1 VGEIAGGDDA
11 YFEQLDLV
19 LTNVIRLARH
29 PRMAELMSAGID
41 VAVDRRLFVLLNLI
55 ADRGPMRASELV
67 DLMAV
72 DQSTVS
78 RQLAALVDAGLVS
91 RAVDPTDRR
100 AALVEVTPV
109 GREAMSVAR
118 TRWRHT
124 LADLAARWS
133 PEQRMSLLGSLRDL
147 GAGLEQLLDRPAP
160 PPTLTR
166 PHRTDEA
173 PTTGEAAPTNW

>member
-1 VGEIAGGDDA
+1 VGEFAGGDDT
-11 YFEQLDLV
+11 YFAQLDVV
-19 LTNVIRLARH
+19 LTNVVRLARH
-29 PRMAELMSAGID
+29 PQLAELMSAGID

-100 AALVEVTPV
+100 AALVEVTAA
-109 GREAMSVAR
+109 GHEAIAAAR
-118 TRWRHT
+118 TRWRQT
-124 LADLAARWS
+124 LAHLAARWS
-133 PEQRMSLLGSLRDL
+133 PEQRAALLESLGEL
-147 GAGLEQLLDRPAP
+147 GAGLQELVDRPPAP
-160 PPTLTR
+160 
-166 PHRTDEA
+166 
-173 PTTGEAAPTNW
+173 AAEQPQSR